1 MYAQRFGSLP
11 IRRRTGGLAETI
23 DDGRT
28 GFLFPDASTASFMSG
43 IVRAFAIYGR
53 KRHFNRMRESAMAR
67 SFSWTG
73 PARQYRKL
81 YGTIA

>member
-1 MYAQRFGSLP
+1 
-11 IRRRTGGLAETI
+11 
-23 DDGRT
+23 
-28 GFLFPDASTASFMSG
+28 MSG

-53 KRHFNRMRESAMAR
+53 KRHFNRMRESAMAK
-67 SFSWTG
+67 SFSWMG